1 MPDRKDPKKDVI
13 RTDSS
18 SEAIVK
24 DTRYK
29 TDIGL
34 FLDQTLRTNPFGQNL
49 SGEHV
54 YRRAERVAAALHILT
69 RHVTSDEPVRG
80 LVRKESIA
88 LLNLSLGLRSELRAH
103 GSEIFK
109 RTRSSIRKLIS
120 LVRLLGVSG
129 FASVQN
135 TQILVDALDELGN
148 VLLTSER
155 SALAEETPLS
165 REDLMPRRL
174 ESLQGS
180 AVLGREKI
188 SREPGNAGKRK
199 QSPKSNV
206 IKDIE
211 GGISHPGIRSERI
224 LDILRSGGT
233 LGIKDI
239 ASNLPEYSEKM
250 IQRELALLSSIGK
263 VVKTGAKRWSKYA
276 VS

>member
-1 MPDRKDPKKDVI
+1 MPDRKDPQKDAI

-24 DTRYK
+24 DNVHK

-34 FLDQTLRTNPFGQNL
+34 FLDQTLRTNPFGHNL

-54 YRRAERVAAALHILT
+54 YRRAERAAAALHL
-69 RHVTSDEPVRG
+69 VTNHIAADEPVRG
-80 LVRKESIA
+80 LVRKESIT
-88 LLNLSLGLRSELRAH
+88 LLHLSLGLRSELRAH
-103 GSEIFK
+103 GSELFK
-109 RTRSSIRKLIS
+109 RTRASIRKLIS

-148 VLLTSER
+148 ALLTAER
-155 SALAEETPLS
+155 SVLAEETPLS

-174 ESLQGS
+174 ESVRES
-180 AVLGREKI
+180 AAPARANV
-188 SREPGNAGKRK
+188 SREPRTVGGRSILKDRTVMDAGVNTSQ
-199 QSPKSNV
+199 QSM
-206 IKDIE
+206 
-211 GGISHPGIRSERI
+211 RSERI

-239 ASNLPEYSEKM
+239 TANLPEYSEKM
-250 IQRELALLSSIGK
+250 VQRELALLSSIGK
-263 VVKTGAKRWSKYA
+263 VTKTGAKRWSKY
-276 VS
+276 SYR